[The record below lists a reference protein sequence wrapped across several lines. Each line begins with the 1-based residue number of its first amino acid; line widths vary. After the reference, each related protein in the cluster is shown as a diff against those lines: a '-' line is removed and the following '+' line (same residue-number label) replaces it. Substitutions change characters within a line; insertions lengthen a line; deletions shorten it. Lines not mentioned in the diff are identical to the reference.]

1 MNKVFCKKGLLFSL
15 IFTGYLILF
24 NTSCGLDTFYV
35 INGPKNVR
43 HSPVHSSNDYAE
55 NYFEFYVG
63 DANTGIRFL
72 GTDVYY
78 KIYKSSSTLET
89 QVNDLITIAN
99 KDESDAAARRMI
111 ENYKYQPLRA
121 RGHEGDNT
129 LISSSTAS
137 NTLVTIRLSDY
148 TDQYLAQIT
157 IGSGTSS
164 IGVPVRL
171 TDTTLSFTFTSL
183 TPDKQPKTGDSDVNE
198 SGSSSENVWY
208 VSMFALAQG
217 QDATYSP
224 LYSNILY
231 LGSVKIPN
239 E

>member
-1 MNKVFCKKGLLFSL
+1 MNKVFCKKGLFFSL

-35 INGPKNVR
+35 INGPKTVR
-43 HSPVHSSNDYAE
+43 HSPVHSSSDYAE
-55 NYFEFYVG
+55 NYFEFYIG
-63 DANTGIRFL
+63 EPNSGIRFL

-78 KIYKSSSTLET
+78 KIYKSSSILET

-99 KDESDAAARRMI
+99 KDESDAAATKMI
-111 ENYKYQPLRA
+111 ESYKYQPLRA
-121 RGHEGDNT
+121 RGYEGDDT
-129 LISSSTAS
+129 LISPDTTG

-157 IGSGTSS
+157 IGNSPRG
-164 IGVPVRL
+164 IPVRL
-171 TDTTLSFTFTSL
+171 RNTNLSFTFTNL
-183 TPDKQPKTGDSDVNE
+183 TPDQQPKSGDNDVNE
-198 SGSSSENVWY
+198 SGTSSENVWY
-208 VSMFALAQG
+208 VSMFALALG
-217 QDATYSP
+217 QDAKYSP

-231 LGSVKIPN
+231 LGSVKIPT